1 MENTINSI
9 LALYIIF
16 KIFIGTFLFLIGM
29 AMIAAYVKAFSP
41 LFFSIFVLITIY
53 ILRKMNKIE
62 NRFLEEYIK
71 DGNFV
76 FTSLTKEEVITE
88 IYSRL
93 NKKPSLMFK
102 WYVNYLL
109 K

>member
-16 KIFIGTFLFLIGM
+16 KIFIGTFLFLIGL
-29 AMIAAYVKAFSP
+29 AMIAAYMKTFSP
-41 LFFSIFVLITIY
+41 LFFSMFVLITIY

-71 DGNFV
+71 DGSFV
-76 FTSLTKEEVITE
+76 FTSLTKEKVITE

-102 WYVNYLL
+102 WYVSYLL